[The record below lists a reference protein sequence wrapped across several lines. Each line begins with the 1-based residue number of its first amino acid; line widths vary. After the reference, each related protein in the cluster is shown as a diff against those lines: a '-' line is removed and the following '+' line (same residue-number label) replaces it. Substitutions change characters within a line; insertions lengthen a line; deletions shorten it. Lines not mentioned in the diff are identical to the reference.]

1 VSRFNRWS
9 SKKFEDDPSTE
20 VERGDV
26 VPAVSS
32 EWCGVALTVVG
43 GTESGRLEMLG
54 PNGGVLGRGDGVDV
68 AFVDYGVSRAHV
80 RISRTPDGFVIKDL
94 DSHNGTW
101 IDDIRLQGTG
111 QLAPHCRIRLGP
123 TTVLQFAA
131 LDEMGV
137 AAFDKLRAA
146 LLLDP
151 LTGTGKRS
159 FLERRLREEFA
170 YSQRHGTPLAVMLV
184 DVDHFK
190 NINDDLG
197 HTVGDRALAHV
208 AAVLKHVVRCEDSVF
223 RYGGDEFCVIV
234 RGTESAGLVAMARRL
249 RTALH
254 AAPLVLED
262 GELRITASIGVAGA
276 VLHRDELPS
285 SRETFDEEDV
295 REESDLVSLADRALY
310 LAKRR
315 GRDRVHTL
323 WSSGLDSE

>member
-9 SKKFEDDPSTE
+9 SKKFANEPSTV
-20 VERGDV
+20 VEKGDV
-26 VPAVSS
+26 LAGTAPAWV
-32 EWCGVALTVVG
+32 GIALTVVG
-43 GTESGRLEMLG
+43 GSEAGRLEMMG
-54 PNGGVLGRGDGVDV
+54 PDGGVIGRGEGVEV
-68 AFVDYGVSRAHV
+68 AFVDFGVSRAHV
-80 RISRTPDGFVIKDL
+80 RISRAPDGYSIKDL

-101 IDDIRLQGTG
+101 VDEIRLEGTV

-123 TTVLQFAA
+123 STVIQFAA

-137 AAFDKLRAA
+137 TAFDKLRAA

-208 AAVLKHVVRCEDSVF
+208 AGVLKEVVRREDCVF

-249 RTALH
+249 RSALH
-254 AAPLVLED
+254 AAPLMLED

-276 VLHRDELPS
+276 VLHREELPS
-285 SRETFDEEDV
+285 SRETFDEDDV
-295 REESDLVSLADRALY
+295 NTESDLVTLADRALY